1 MERITAKMFA
11 EAAHDSQMY
20 GENPYTQHLT
30 DVVMNVRVEIRS
42 MGIQGKSFST
52 DVVQILMDSAYLH
65 DVVEDTD
72 TSLETIRTLFGE
84 QVAEVVD
91 LLTKRKC
98 LSYKKYIDNIKQ
110 NEYAL
115 LVKIADTRANL
126 AQSYYDNN
134 EKRIAKYAKQL
145 ALLEDI

>member
-1 MERITAKMFA
+1 
-11 EAAHDSQMY
+11 
-20 GENPYTQHLT
+20 
-30 DVVMNVRVEIRS
+30 

>member
-11 EAAHDSQMY
+11 EAAHGGQMY

-91 LLTKRKC
+91 LLTKRKG

-145 ALLEDI
+145 ALLEDM